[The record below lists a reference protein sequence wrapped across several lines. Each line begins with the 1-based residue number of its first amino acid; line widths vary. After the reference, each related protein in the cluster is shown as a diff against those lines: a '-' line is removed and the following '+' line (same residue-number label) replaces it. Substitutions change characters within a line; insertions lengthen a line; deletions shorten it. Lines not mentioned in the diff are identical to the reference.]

1 MGKVIKTQ
9 TGPRTHE
16 GINRAKMNAQTHGLY
31 TKGLLAS
38 ESASDFKSM
47 VGRLHEDWKVQC
59 DTGEL
64 LVNQLAGLVIRQSR
78 LDAARAR
85 YSDAPICFRQD
96 KSDFCFHTGI
106 DADLINQL
114 PMWFFTNCAEVPIR
128 CEPARKIMGQARY
141 LAANYSHR
149 LAEMACTELPQLWL
163 EVMGS
168 PGPNFKTSLTQRICQ
183 IHECESEQEAIKLH
197 IELIGKKYRFELLWL
212 DKQEKIEAVLERM
225 NATRVLQALSRSD
238 WLKVELSIH
247 RQIQDKIGQLIALAD
262 YKRKGKPIL
271 IESA

>member
-9 TGPRTHE
+9 TGPRTQD
-16 GINRAKMNAQTHGLY
+16 GMNRSKMNAQTHGLY

-38 ESASDFKSM
+38 ESAANFKSL
-47 VGRLHEDWKVQC
+47 VSRLHNDWRVQC

-78 LDAARAR
+78 LEAARAR

-96 KSDFCFHTGI
+96 KSDFCIHTGI

-114 PMWFFTNCAEVPIR
+114 PMWFFTDSAEVTVR
-128 CEPARKIMGQARY
+128 CEPAKKIMSEARY
-141 LAANYSHR
+141 LATNYSPR
-149 LAEMACTELPQLWL
+149 LSEMACTELPRLWL

-168 PGPNFKTSLTQRICQ
+168 PGPNFKTSLTQRMCQ
-183 IHECESEQEAIKLH
+183 IHECESDQEAIKLH
-197 IELIGKKYRFELLWL
+197 IELLSSKYRFELLWL
-212 DKQEKIEAVLERM
+212 QKQEKIAAVLERM
-225 NATRVLQALSRSD
+225 NATRVLNALSRTD

-247 RQIQDKIGQLIALAD
+247 RQIQDKIAQLIALAD
-262 YKRKGKPIL
+262 YHSKGKPIL